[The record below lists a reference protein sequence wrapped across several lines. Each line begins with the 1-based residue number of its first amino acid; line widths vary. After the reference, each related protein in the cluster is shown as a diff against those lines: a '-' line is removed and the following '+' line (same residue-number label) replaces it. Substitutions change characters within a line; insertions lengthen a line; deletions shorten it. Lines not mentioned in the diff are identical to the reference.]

1 MGDPRKIRKK
11 YETPSHPWQ
20 KNRIEQEKKFIET
33 YGLRNKKEIWRME
46 TLLKKF
52 KNQVKALAG
61 RVDDQSRLEEKQ
73 LVHHLVSLGLISEG
87 VSLDTVLGLG
97 LKDVLERRLQ
107 TLLVKNGLAR
117 TMSQARQFITH
128 GHVLVGKKKV
138 TFPSYVVSLKEES
151 LIEFVPTS
159 TISKADHPERL
170 IKEVSKEKSEKKKK
184 EKKEEAPPTFAEEEI
199 EKIEEKG
206 VVEKKEELKKEEKK
220 EVKKKET
227 KKEKPNKN
235 NSKEKVNKNS
245 SVANA
250 TKEKK

>member
-1 MGDPRKIRKK
+1 
-11 YETPSHPWQ
+11 
-20 KNRIEQEKKFIET
+20 
-33 YGLRNKKEIWRME
+33 ME

-52 KNQVKALAG
+52 KDQVKALAS
-61 RVDDQSRLEEKQ
+61 RVDEQSRLEEKQ

-170 IKEVSKEKSEKKKK
+170 IKEVSKEKIEKKKK

-206 VVEKKEELKKEEKK
+206 VVEKKEKKEETKKEEKK
-220 EVKKKET
+220 EAKKKET
-227 KKEKPNKN
+227 KKEKAKPSAGTASKDSLAQKNKVFLKPNKN